1 LSMKICRECGKEFEP
16 ADYRQTICSDV
27 CRKIRN
33 RRKQYD
39 WIAANP
45 EKIKMKSKADS
56 LIHSQKCII
65 ICSICGA
72 PVDSYI
78 NWDGRICRRR
88 LHESCIMK
96 DIAETALKGDKLSEL
111 QKSRLR
117 NLGTTK
123 EEVLKEYRNE
133 I

>member
-1 LSMKICRECGKEFEP
+1 MSLKTCRECGKEFEP
-16 ADYRQTICSDV
+16 DDYRQNICSDA

-33 RRKQYD
+33 RRKQYE
-39 WIAANP
+39 WILANP
-45 EKIKMKSKADS
+45 EKIRKKSKAVS
-56 LIHSQKCII
+56 LSKSQKCII

-72 PVDSYI
+72 PVDSYV

-96 DIAETALKGDKLSEL
+96 DIAETALKGEKLSEL
-111 QKSRLR
+111 QQSRLR
-117 NLGTTK
+117 NRGITK
-123 EEVLKEYRNE
+123 EEVMKEYRNE